1 MANLESE
8 ISRGENAKRLLEDEI
23 FQEAFS
29 VVRQRLIDEMMNT
42 PVRDTEGREF
52 LFLAIKS
59 LDQVKNA
66 VVSVIESGAMARIQL
81 DRE

>member
-1 MANLESE
+1 LANLESE